1 MKQLRVAICGAG
13 IGAEHLDAYL
23 ALPHLY
29 QISCVADPDRLRAK
43 PLVDKAKSAYVTSYV
58 DALNR
63 DDVDIVDICLPPQL
77 HKEAIVQAAAA
88 GKQVIC
94 EKPLVPSLSDID
106 EIIVLAKLASIK
118 IMPVFQYRFGN
129 GLSLLRK
136 LIEQDVAGT
145 AFTATIETH
154 WNRDANYYAVP
165 WRGKWASELG
175 GAVVSHAIHAHDIL
189 VHTLGSVAHIQATLA
204 TRVNSIEVDDCA
216 GIIFGMDSGALVT
229 SSVTLGS
236 ASDQSRLRFCF
247 SNLTAQSSL
256 TPYNPATSPWTFEAR
271 NSVVQAGID
280 DVVNGHEYHS
290 EGFERQFELAY
301 DAFTG
306 GSELPVTLADARV
319 SLELISSIYR
329 SSRGAGRV
337 ELPLSSSSPEYLG
350 WQPQ

>member
-29 QISCVADPDRLRAK
+29 RISCIADLNELRAK
-43 PLVDKAKSAYVTSYV
+43 PLVEKAKTDYVTSFLAV
-58 DALNR
+58 LDR

-77 HKEAIVQAAAA
+77 HKKAISQALAA

-106 EIIVLAKLASIK
+106 EIITLEKQTSNK

-129 GLSLLRK
+129 GLSQLRK
-136 LIEQDVAGT
+136 LIEQGVAGK

-154 WNRDANYYAVP
+154 WNRDADYYAVP

-175 GAVVSHAIHAHDIL
+175 GAVVGHAIHAHDIL
-189 VHTLGSVAHIQATLA
+189 VHTLGSVAQIQATVA
-204 TRVNSIEVDDCA
+204 TRVNPIDVDDCA
-216 GIIFGMDSGALVT
+216 AIVFEMSSGALVT

-256 TPYNPATSPWTFEAR
+256 APYNPGTSPWTFEAR
-271 NSVVQAGID
+271 NTVTQAKID
-280 DVVNGHEYHS
+280 NIVNEHKHHS
-290 EGFERQFELAY
+290 EGFKRQFELAY
-301 DAFTG
+301 HAFTG
-306 GSELPVTLADARV
+306 NADLPVTLADARD
-319 SLELISSIYR
+319 SLEIISGIYR
-329 SSRGAGRV
+329 SSRGVGNV
-337 ELPLSSSSPEYLG
+337 KLPLTSSTPEYRG
-350 WQPQ
+350 WQPE